1 MGEIIEL
8 NPSEK
13 MQRYAVYSIRNHT
26 DEGLLYT
33 RSFIVLKNGYGVITR
48 FTRFHEFM
56 GVYDNQT
63 YRPLTAN
70 PEGKMYFVVAMLN
83 HVLID
88 HGAENGIRHVFGIT
102 KPMLASFFDAYALE
116 ALADGSHRNAE
127 RVKQCISTVTLFM
140 YKLAWK
146 YGGYMKIKRAELYV
160 ERTFMTKK
168 GKQIKRKVPDFQA
181 TGIVDA
187 NVIFRDIPTKVIE
200 ILIPMAFRYAPD
212 IALAMCPQAFAG
224 LRASEAMNVRQE
236 SSPYGPG
243 LIITE
248 VGGKVHGI
256 KIDLR
261 KELVLRSDG
270 TEIGLIKKAR
280 MQDVY
285 PPFVGTVAMAYQ
297 LHKQYLQNVKYEPE
311 YAPMFVNSKGMAMS
325 YEIYRLKFKKLIKEH
340 LRPEL
345 IRSSDPELKIYGQM
359 LYENDL
365 GTHAL
370 RHWFTVQLV
379 LRGEDIGT
387 IQSYRGDKN
396 PETAFQYLQNKG
408 ELVRELEAAGAELI
422 AELMKIGGDVYG
434 NS

>member
-1 MGEIIEL
+1 MI
-8 NPSEK
+8 
-13 MQRYAVYSIRNHT
+13 
-26 DEGLLYT
+26 
-33 RSFIVLKNGYGVITR
+33 
-48 FTRFHEFM
+48 
-56 GVYDNQT
+56 
-63 YRPLTAN
+63 
-70 PEGKMYFVVAMLN
+70 
-83 HVLID
+83 
-88 HGAENGIRHVFGIT
+88 
-102 KPMLASFFDAYALE
+102 
-116 ALADGSHRNAE
+116 
-127 RVKQCISTVTLFM
+127 
-140 YKLAWK
+140 
-146 YGGYMKIKRAELYV
+146 
-160 ERTFMTKK
+160 
-168 GKQIKRKVPDFQA
+168 
-181 TGIVDA
+181 
-187 NVIFRDIPTKVIE
+187 
-200 ILIPMAFRYAPD
+200 
-212 IALAMCPQAFAG
+212 
-224 LRASEAMNVRQE
+224 RQE
-236 SSPYGPG
+236 CSPYGPG

-248 VGGKVHGI
+248 VGGQVKRI

-270 TEIGLIKKAR
+270 AEIGLIKKAR

-297 LHKQYLQNVKYEPE
+297 LHKQHLQTVRYEAE

-325 YEIYRLKFKKLIKEH
+325 YESYRLKFKKLVNEY

-359 LYENDL
+359 LYENEL

-408 ELVRELEAAGAELI
+408 ELVQELEATGAELI

-434 NS
+434 KK

>member
-1 MGEIIEL
+1 MGEIFEL
-8 NPSEK
+8 NPPEK
-13 MQRYAVYSIRNHT
+13 MQRYAVYSVRNNT
-26 DEGLLYT
+26 AEGLLYT
-33 RSFIVLKNGYGVITR
+33 RSFIVIRNGYGVITR

-56 GVYDNQT
+56 GVYDKQT

-83 HVLID
+83 YVLVD
-88 HGAENGIRHVFGIT
+88 HGIENGIRHVFDIT
-102 KPMLASFFDAYALE
+102 KPMLAAFFDEYAMETLE
-116 ALADGSHRNAE
+116 NGGHRNAE

-146 YGGYMKIKRAELYV
+146 YGGYMKINRNELYV
-160 ERTFMTKK
+160 EHTFTTKK
-168 GKQIKRKVPDFQA
+168 EKQIRKKVPDFQA

-187 NVIFRDIPTKVIE
+187 DVIFRDIPTKAIE

-212 IALAMCPQAFAG
+212 IAFAMCLQAFAG

-236 SSPYGPG
+236 CSPYGPG
-243 LIITE
+243 LVITE
-248 VGGKVHGI
+248 VGGQVQGI

-280 MQDVY
+280 IQDVY

-297 LHKQYLQNVKYEPE
+297 LHKQYLRTVDFEAE

-325 YEIYRLKFKKLIKEH
+325 YESYRLKFKQLVNEH
-340 LRPEL
+340 LCPEL

-359 LYENDL
+359 LYENNL

-396 PETAFQYLQNKG
+396 PETAFHYLQNKG
-408 ELVRELEAAGAELI
+408 ELVKKLEETGAELI
-422 AELMKIGGDVYG
+422 SELLKIGGDIYG
-434 NS
+434 KR